1 VPRRL
6 AIAVGLLAGL
16 TAMAAAPFEMAAT
29 DSVAAGRV
37 TPKNG
42 LYRGK
47 TAQGNQVS
55 FRVVG
60 GKVTRPSY
68 TVAKRGCGV
77 RITFTATRRVNGKSR
92 FFFGS
97 RSSDFLGGRF
107 VAPGKVRGR
116 AGIDFSASSCPG
128 SGVQEVRFRARRI
141 SR

>member
-1 VPRRL
+1 MSRRL

-16 TAMAAAPFEMAAT
+16 TAMGSPPEMAAT
-29 DSVAAGRV
+29 DSVAAARV

-47 TAQGNQVS
+47 TAQGNRVS

-68 TVAKRGCGV
+68 TVAKNGCGV
-77 RITFTATRRVNGKSR
+77 RITFTAARRVNGRSR

-97 RSSDFLGGRF
+97 RSSDFFGGRF
-107 VAPGKVRGR
+107 VAPGRVRGK
-116 AGIDFSASSCPG
+116 AGVDFSGSSCPG
-128 SGVQEVRFRARRI
+128 SGVREARFRARRV
-141 SR
+141 SG